1 MTNETHKVLLSLAS
15 NSQQKQNM
23 EAARSL
29 LSGLLADL
37 HYTTEHWTEPVTSH
51 GDRHAVRP
59 SQQATS
65 QRACPRVLYL
75 NQLATGTTDL
85 EAEDLNL
92 RLKEIEQQLG
102 RKHDKSGV
110 VTIDIDL
117 LQHDDTRYHLRD
129 WERDYVKDLLVE
141 L

>member
-1 MTNETHKVLLSLAS
+1 MTNETHKVLLCLAS
-15 NSQQKQNM
+15 NCQQEQNM

-37 HYTTEHWTEPVTSH
+37 HYTTEHWTEPVATH
-51 GDRHAVRP
+51 GDWLPVQTDSAQGASPHVLRVR
-59 SQQATS
+59 
-65 QRACPRVLYL
+65 YL
-75 NQLATGTTDL
+75 NQLATGVTDM
-85 EAEDLNL
+85 EAADLNL

>member
-1 MTNETHKVLLSLAS
+1 ML
-15 NSQQKQNM
+15 
-23 EAARSL
+23 R
-29 LSGLLADL
+29 
-37 HYTTEHWTEPVTSH
+37 
-51 GDRHAVRP
+51 VR
-59 SQQATS
+59 
-65 QRACPRVLYL
+65 YL
-75 NQLATGTTDL
+75 NQLATGVTDM
-85 EAEDLNL
+85 EAADLNL

>member
-1 MTNETHKVLLSLAS
+1 MTNETHKVLLCLAS

-37 HYTTEHWTEPVTSH
+37 HYTTEHWTEPVTTH
-51 GDRHAVRP
+51 RDRHPVQTVSA
-59 SQQATS
+59 QG
-65 QRACPRVLYL
+65 ACPHVLYL
-75 NQLATGTTDL
+75 NQLATGTTTL

-117 LQHDDTRYHLRD
+117 LQYDDTRYHLRD

>member
-1 MTNETHKVLLSLAS
+1 MTNETHKVLLCLAS
-15 NSQQKQNM
+15 NCQQEQNM

-29 LSGLLADL
+29 LSELLTDL
-37 HYTTEHWTEPVTSH
+37 HYTTEHWTDPVATH
-51 GDRHAVRP
+51 GDKHA
-59 SQQATS
+59 
-65 QRACPRVLYL
+65 VLYL
-75 NQLATGTTDL
+75 NQLATGTTTL
-85 EAEDLNL
+85 ETEDLNL

-117 LQHDDTRYHLRD
+117 LQYDDTRYHLRD

>member
-1 MTNETHKVLLSLAS
+1 MTNETHKVLLCLAS

-29 LSGLLADL
+29 LSELLTYL
-37 HYTTEHWTEPVTSH
+37 HYTTEHWTEPVTS
-51 GDRHAVRP
+51 
-59 SQQATS
+59 
-65 QRACPRVLYL
+65 QRACPPVLYL
-75 NQLATGTTDL
+75 NQLATGTTTL

-117 LQHDDTRYHLRD
+117 LQYDDTRYHLRD

>member
-1 MTNETHKVLLSLAS
+1 MTNEMHKVLLCLAS
-15 NSQQKQNM
+15 NCQQVQNM

-29 LSGLLADL
+29 LPELLTDL
-37 HYTTEHWTEPVTSH
+37 HYTTEHWTEPVATH
-51 GDRHAVRP
+51 GDRHPVQTDSAQGA
-59 SQQATS
+59 S
-65 QRACPRVLYL
+65 PRVRYL

-117 LQHDDTRYHLRD
+117 LQYDDTRYHLRD

>member
-1 MTNETHKVLLSLAS
+1 
-15 NSQQKQNM
+15 M

-37 HYTTEHWTEPVTSH
+37 HYTTEHWTEPVATH
-51 GDRHAVRP
+51 GDWLPVQTDSTQGASPHVLRVR
-59 SQQATS
+59 
-65 QRACPRVLYL
+65 YL
-75 NQLATGTTDL
+75 NQLATGVTDM
-85 EAEDLNL
+85 EAADLNL

>member
-1 MTNETHKVLLSLAS
+1 MTNQTHKVLLCLAS
-15 NSQQKQNM
+15 NSQQEQNM
-23 EAARSL
+23 EAARNL

-37 HYTTEHWTEPVTSH
+37 HYTTEHWTDPVTSH
-51 GDRHAVRP
+51 GNRSAMR
-59 SQQATS
+59 
-65 QRACPRVLYL
+65 YL
-75 NQLATGTTDL
+75 NQLATGITNL

-92 RLKEIEQQLG
+92 RLKEIEQRLG
-102 RKHDKSGV
+102 RKHDKSGI

-117 LQHDDTRYHLRD
+117 LQYDDTRYHLRD

>member
-1 MTNETHKVLLSLAS
+1 MTNETHKVLLCLAS

-37 HYTTEHWTEPVTSH
+37 HYTTEHWTDPV
-51 GDRHAVRP
+51 
-59 SQQATS
+59 TS
-65 QRACPRVLYL
+65 QRACPHVLYL
-75 NQLATGTTDL
+75 NQLATGVTDM

-102 RKHDKSGV
+102 RKHDKSCV

-117 LQHDDTRYHLRD
+117 LQYDDTRYHLRD

>member
-1 MTNETHKVLLSLAS
+1 MTNETHKVLLCLAS

-65 QRACPRVLYL
+65 QRACPHVLYL
-75 NQLATGTTDL
+75 NQLATGVTDM
-85 EAEDLNL
+85 EAADLNL

-102 RKHDKSGV
+102 RKHDKSGI

>member
-1 MTNETHKVLLSLAS
+1 MTNETHKVLLCLAS

-37 HYTTEHWTEPVTSH
+37 HYTTEHWTEPVTS
-51 GDRHAVRP
+51 
-59 SQQATS
+59 
-65 QRACPRVLYL
+65 QRACPRVRYL

>member
-1 MTNETHKVLLSLAS
+1 MTSKTHSVMLCLAS
-15 NSQQKQNM
+15 NSLQERNM

-29 LSGLLADL
+29 LPELLSDL
-37 HYTTEHWTEPVTSH
+37 RYTSEHWTDPVTSH
-51 GDRHAVRP
+51 GDRSAVK
-59 SQQATS
+59 
-65 QRACPRVLYL
+65 YL
-75 NQLATGTTDL
+75 NQLATGTTTL
-85 EAEDLNL
+85 EAEALNL

-102 RKHDKSGV
+102 RKHDKSGI

-117 LQHDDTRYHLRD
+117 LQYDDTRYHLRD